1 MPSFRCQ
8 AILFDLDGVLI
19 DADLIYERHWK
30 AWATRHQVSFER
42 ILEVHHGSPAART
55 IQIVAPHLDA
65 VAEARDYNHGL
76 EEDTDMPG
84 AVAYPG
90 VKEILEKLP
99 PDRWAIATSAS
110 RKIARARL
118 QYLGLPVPSVLITPE
133 DVRQGKPAPDPYLK
147 AAEGIGFS
155 AEECLVIEDAPAGID
170 AARAAGARVIAL
182 TTTHGEESLGEA
194 DAIASSFADLEIQVG
209 DAGLEV
215 SW

>member
-1 MPSFRCQ
+1 MAAS
-8 AILFDLDGVLI
+8 
-19 DADLIYERHWK
+19 
-30 AWATRHQVSFER
+30 
-42 ILEVHHGSPAART
+42 AAR
-55 IQIVAPHLDA
+55 
-65 VAEARDYNHGL
+65 E
-76 EEDTDMPG
+76 
-84 AVAYPG
+84 
-90 VKEILEKLP
+90 
-99 PDRWAIATSAS
+99 
-110 RKIARARL
+110 IARARV
-118 QYLGLPVPSVLITPE
+118 QYLGRPVPAVLVSPE
-133 DVRQGKPAPDPYLK
+133 DDRQGKPAPDPYLK